1 MVETLTTQRKAQRHD
16 LHVGEHDAFDGGMHR
31 FCFYTVAPGG
41 GLDFQIDQH
50 AKDEQQQQQDPP
62 RRPDPRGFRGL
73 KINNIG
79 KKR

>member
-31 FCFYTVAPGG
+31 FCFHSVASSG

-50 AKDEQQQQQDPP
+50 AKDEQQQQQYPR
-62 RRPDPRGFRGL
+62 RRPDPCGFRGL
-73 KINNIG
+73 IINIE